1 METRLPATDVSALPR
16 CAAMVAV
23 GAAMLLGD
31 RVAVAT
37 ASTTEGFR
45 GDLLAHLDAGRALI
59 VVAVAV
65 AAFLPWLDPDGRES
79 TRTSVVEWLRNGA
92 VLVWS
97 LWIVTVIAVIAA
109 VHPTYGPRQL
119 FSTLLVFRPIGGGN
133 PITGLVVGPLVLEL
147 VLI

>member
-1 METRLPATDVSALPR
+1 MSSVANSSMLRAGDGTPGDTVGDRRVTGPMETRLPATDVAALPR

-37 ASTTEGFR
+37 ASTTDGYR

-65 AAFLPWLDPDGRES
+65 AAFLPWLDPNGRES

-92 VLVWS
+92 VVAWS
-97 LWIVTVIAVIAA
+97 LWTVTVI
-109 VHPTYGPRQL
+109 
-119 FSTLLVFRPIGGGN
+119 
-133 PITGLVVGPLVLEL
+133 
-147 VLI
+147 